1 MDLRKLKRVRFNPN
15 VLAKMTRLR
24 LLKVHSGVFSYFYGE
39 CIADEDYD
47 VMIENASKMKLGLDF
62 EFPSYEL
69 RYLCWDGYPSEF
81 LPSNFDG
88 ENLIELHLKCSN
100 IKQLWQ
106 GTKVL
111 LLLFENELFCFIL
124 I

>member
-1 MDLRKLKRVRFNPN
+1 MDLCKLKRVRFNPN

-24 LLKVHSGVFSYFYGE
+24 LLKFHSGVFLNIYGG
-39 CIADEDYD
+39 IADKDYA
-47 VMIENASKMKLGLDF
+47 VIMENASKMKIGLDF
-62 EFPSYEL
+62 KFASYEL
-69 RYLCWDGYPSEF
+69 RYLRWDGYPLEF

-88 ENLIELHLKCSN
+88 ENLIELHLRCSN

-106 GTKVL
+106 GNKVL
-111 LLLFENELFCFIL
+111 LLLFENEFFCFIL

>member
-1 MDLRKLKRVRFNPN
+1 MDLCKLKRVRFNPN
-15 VLAKMTRLR
+15 VLAKMTSLR
-24 LLKVHSGVFSYFYGE
+24 LLKVHSGVFSYFYE
-39 CIADEDYD
+39 SSIADEYYD
-47 VMIENASKMKLGLDF
+47 VIIENASKMKLGLDF

-69 RYLCWDGYPSEF
+69 RYLRWDGYPLEF

-88 ENLIELHLKCSN
+88 ENLIELHLWCSN

-106 GTKVL
+106 GNKVL
-111 LLLFENELFCFIL
+111 LLLFENEFFCFIL

>member
-1 MDLRKLKRVRFNPN
+1 MDLCKLKRVCFNPN
-15 VLAKMTRLR
+15 VLAKMTGLR
-24 LLKVHSGVFSYFYGE
+24 LLKVHSGVFSYFSDKE
-39 CIADEDYD
+39 YD
-47 VMIENASKMKLGLDF
+47 GIVEHASKMKLGLDF
-62 EFPSYEL
+62 EFPSYVL
-69 RYLCWDGYPSEF
+69 RYLCWDGYPLEF

-106 GTKVL
+106 GNKVL
-111 LLLFENELFCFIL
+111 FLLFKSEFFCFIL

>member
-1 MDLRKLKRVRFNPN
+1 MDLCTLKRVRFNPN

-24 LLKVHSGVFSYFYGE
+24 LLKVHSGVFSDFYDE
-39 CIADEDYD
+39 DIADKDYD
-47 VMIENASKMKLGLDF
+47 VIIENASKMKLGPDF
-62 EFPSYEL
+62 EFASYEL
-69 RYLCWDGYPSEF
+69 RYLCWEGYPLEF

-88 ENLIELHLKCSN
+88 ENLIELHLRCSN

-106 GTKVL
+106 GNKVL
-111 LLLFENELFCFIL
+111 LLLFENEFFCFIL

>member
-1 MDLRKLKRVRFNPN
+1 MDLCKLKRVRFNPN

-24 LLKVHSGVFSYFYGE
+24 LLKFHSGVFLNIYGG
-39 CIADEDYD
+39 IADEDYA
-47 VMIENASKMKLGLDF
+47 VIMENASKMKLGLDF

-69 RYLCWDGYPSEF
+69 RYLCWDGYPLEF

-88 ENLIELHLKCSN
+88 ENLIDLHLRCSN
-100 IKQLWQ
+100 IKQLWHEN
-106 GTKVL
+106 KVL
-111 LLLFENELFCFIL
+111 LLLFENEFFCFIL